1 MARDLAR
8 TLSPV
13 LRIGYNTRDINANKE
28 RGMAE
33 AEEAQNF
40 VDYFVTE
47 VAPIWKA
54 LALARWN
61 LATTGA
67 SQYRDEVVEL
77 RKREHRLYEDADD
90 WERVQSF
97 YAAREEYAD
106 PLLARQMEV
115 LHRTFLTNQST
126 PEENEAIAELEAD
139 IQELF
144 TNHRAVVGGRTI
156 SDNEI
161 ATILRN
167 ETDDGLRRAAWE
179 GSKEVGAQAAA
190 RIRELAHRR
199 NDVARR
205 LGFRDHYAFSLYRQE
220 IDEVE
225 LFALFDRL
233 ALETADSFTAVKEE
247 VDERLRARLGLDDS
261 ATLQPWHYA
270 DPFFQEAP
278 PVYEADLNALFADVD
293 VAAMSIRAY
302 DGMGLEVRDI
312 LERSDL
318 YEREGKNQHA
328 FCTRIDREGDTRV
341 LCNLRSDSRWMS
353 TMMHELGH
361 AIYNKYLPLSLPYLL
376 RTPAHTNSTE
386 ALAMLMGRL
395 TRNPRWLRD
404 VAKRD
409 PQAIGELEDEL
420 AREHAAAQ
428 LIFLRW
434 VMVMLHF
441 ERALYANPDRQDL
454 DNLWWALV
462 QSYQQVRRPTG
473 REAPDWAAKYH
484 IALAPVYYHNYIL
497 GELIASQ
504 LEQWVADETGGLVEN
519 PAAGRLLVERFIA
532 HGARYSWDKLVQVAT
547 GELPNPSYYIAQ
559 YVDNPTPA

>member
-1 MARDLAR
+1 
-8 TLSPV
+8 
-13 LRIGYNTRDINANKE
+13 
-28 RGMAE
+28 MAE
-33 AEEAQNF
+33 AEEAQNLI
-40 VDYFVTE
+40 DYFVAE

-54 LALARWN
+54 LALARWK
-61 LATTGA
+61 LATTGDSRYKEEIVA
-67 SQYRDEVVEL
+67 L
-77 RKREHRLYEDADD
+77 RKREHRLYEDEAD

-97 YAAREEYAD
+97 YAARESFAD
-106 PLLARQMEV
+106 PLLARQTEV
-115 LHRTFLTNQST
+115 LHRTFLNNQST
-126 PEENEAIAELEAD
+126 PEENAAIAELEAD

-144 TNHRAVVGGRTI
+144 TNHRAVVGGQSL

-161 ATILRN
+161 AAILRN
-167 ETDDGLRRAAWE
+167 DTDEERRRAAWE
-179 GSKEVGAQAAA
+179 GSKAVGEQAAQ

-199 NDVARR
+199 NAVARR

-233 ALETADSFTAVKEE
+233 ALETADAFTTVKEE
-247 VDERLRARLGLDDS
+247 VDERLRARLGLDGS
-261 ATLQPWHYA
+261 AALQPWHYA

-278 PVYEADLNALFADVD
+278 PVHEADLNTLFASVD
-293 VAAMSIRAY
+293 VAALSIRAY

-341 LCNLRSDSRWMS
+341 LCNLRPDSRWMG

-361 AIYNKYLPLSLPYLL
+361 AVYNKYLPLALPYLL

-386 ALAMLMGRL
+386 AIAMLFGRL
-395 TRNPRWLRD
+395 TRNPQWLRD
-404 VAKRD
+404 VARQD
-409 PQAIGELEDEL
+409 RQAIERLEGEL

-441 ERALYANPDRQDL
+441 ERALYADPDRQDL

-462 QSYQQVRRPTG
+462 RRYQQVRRPAG

-484 IALAPVYYHNYIL
+484 LALAPVYYHNYVL

-504 LEQWVADETGGLVEN
+504 LEQWIEDEAGGLVEN
-519 PAAGRLLVERFIA
+519 PAAGRLLVERFFA
-532 HGARYSWDKLVQVAT
+532 HGARFSWDRLVEAAT
-547 GELPNPSYYIAQ
+547 GERPNPSYFIHQ
-559 YVDNPTPA
+559 FVDSPTPA

>member
-1 MARDLAR
+1 
-8 TLSPV
+8 
-13 LRIGYNTRDINANKE
+13 
-28 RGMAE
+28 MAE
-33 AEEAQNF
+33 AEEAENF
-40 VDYFVTE
+40 VDFFVAE
-47 VAPIWKA
+47 VAPIWKE

-67 SQYRDEVVEL
+67 GHYKDEIVAL
-77 RKREHRLYEDADD
+77 RKREHRLYEDAED
-90 WERVQSF
+90 WERVQTLF
-97 YAAREEYAD
+97 AAREGFDD
-106 PLLARQMEV
+106 PLLARQIEV
-115 LHRTFLTNQST
+115 LHRTFLNNQST
-126 PEENEAIAELEAD
+126 AEENATLAALEAD

-144 TNHRAVVGGRTI
+144 INHRAEVGGKSL

-161 ATILRN
+161 AAILQSA
-167 ETDDGLRRAAWE
+167 TDEDVRRAAWE
-179 GSKEVGAQAAA
+179 GSKAVGARAAV

-199 NDVARR
+199 NAVAQR

-233 ALETADSFTAVKEE
+233 ALETADAFGSNKAE
-247 VDERLRARLGLDDS
+247 VDERLRARLGLDPS
-261 ATLQPWHYA
+261 TALQPWHYA
-270 DPFFQEAP
+270 DPFFQEVP
-278 PVYEADLNALFADVD
+278 PVFEADLNALFAGIDVP
-293 VAAMSIRAY
+293 ALAIRAY

-341 LCNLRSDSRWMS
+341 LCNLRSDSRWVS

-361 AIYNKYLPLSLPYLL
+361 AVYNKYLPLQLPYLL

-386 ALAMLMGRL
+386 AIAMLMGRL

-404 VAKRD
+404 VARRG
-409 PQAIGELEDEL
+409 PEAIDQLEVELS
-420 AREHAAAQ
+420 REHAAAQ

-441 ERALYANPDRQDL
+441 ERALYADPDRQDL

-462 QSYQQVRRPTG
+462 ERYQQVRRPAG
-473 REAPDWAAKYH
+473 RRAPDWAAKYH
-484 IALAPVYYHNYIL
+484 IALAPVYYHNYVL

-504 LEQWVADETGGLVEN
+504 LEQWLADEAGGLVEN
-519 PAAGRLLVERFIA
+519 PAAGELLAGRFFA
-532 HGARYSWDKLVQVAT
+532 HGARYSWDKLVEVAT
-547 GELPNPSYYIAQ
+547 NELPNPRYFIHQ
-559 YVDNPTPA
+559 FVDSPTPA